1 MENNKVMTLFSAGTA
16 RTEVKRSIFISSAV
30 PAKSERDA
38 LDFISSIR
46 EKYPDAT
53 HTVYAY
59 VLRENNTARFSDDGE
74 PHGTAGVPVL
84 EVLRKENIFDAA
96 ITVTRYFGG
105 TLLGAGGLLRAY
117 TAAAK
122 AALDNAHCGIAVT
135 WVRFALK
142 ISYRQNDKVQ
152 HELKK
157 AGVII
162 EGTSFGED
170 VTLTV
175 SVPRSKEEA
184 LISLARALVQ
194 GTPDMQKLGT
204 FEAPL
209 A

>member
-1 MENNKVMTLFSAGTA
+1 MENNGIMTLFGAGTA
-16 RTEVKRSIFISSAV
+16 QTEVKRSIFISSAI
-30 PAKSERDA
+30 PAKSENDA
-38 LDFISSIR
+38 LGFISSVR

-59 VLRENNTARFSDDGE
+59 VLRENNTARFFDDGE

-105 TLLGAGGLLRAY
+105 TLLGAGGLVRAY

-122 AALDNAHCGIAVT
+122 AALDNAHRGIAVV
-135 WVRFALK
+135 WVRFVFK

-152 HELKK
+152 YELKK
-157 AGVII
+157 AGVLI
-162 EGTSFGED
+162 EATAFAGD
-170 VTLTV
+170 ITLTV
-175 SVPRSKEEA
+175 SVPHSKEEA

-194 GTPDMQKLGT
+194 GTPDLQKLGV
-204 FEAPL
+204 FEAPI